1 MVLNLTQEPASH
13 VPLTHP
19 VIILRQLSIYIMMES
34 LRTEAQEQ
42 IRQVA
47 VIRRAMD
54 RVQLL
59 LLDMHIVQ
67 FADRHALLYQ
77 HTMQCGKVIE
87 GN

>member
-47 VIRRAMD
+47 VIGRAMD

-67 FADRHALLYQ
+67 FANRHALPYQ
-77 HTMQCGKVIE
+77 QPIQRGTLINK
-87 GN
+87 